1 MATVRNIKR
10 KKVSEEFVEHCKV
23 AKWLDDRNILYT
35 HPPNGERR
43 GLLAGMRLK
52 AMGVKRG
59 VPDLLIFKLAPRCT
73 EYRGVAIEMKA
84 SKGKVSVHQQEFMDR
99 LWDEGWL
106 VKVCFSAEVAIRF
119 LSEECGYA

>member
-1 MATVRNIKR
+1 MATIR
-10 KKVSEEFVEHCKV
+10 KSRKVSEEFVEHCKV
-23 AKWLDDRNILYT
+23 AKWLDDRHILYT

-43 GLLAGMRLK
+43 ELLAGIRLK

-59 VPDLLIFKLAPRCT
+59 VPDLLIFKLAPKQT

-84 SKGKVSVHQQEFMDR
+84 SKGKVSFHQQKFMAM

-106 VKVCFSAEVAIRF
+106 VKVCFNAEDAIRF

>member
-1 MATVRNIKR
+1 MATVRKKR
-10 KKVSEEFVEHCKV
+10 KVSEEFVEHCKV
-23 AKWLDDRNILYT
+23 AKWLDDRHILYT

-59 VPDLLIFKLAPRCT
+59 VPDLLIFKRLPRNVH
-73 EYRGVAIEMKA
+73 YGVRGVAIEMKS
-84 SKGKVSVHQQEFMDR
+84 SKGKISVHQHEFMDR
-99 LWDEGWL
+99 LFDEGWL
-106 VKVCFSAEVAIRF
+106 VKVCFNAEVAIRF